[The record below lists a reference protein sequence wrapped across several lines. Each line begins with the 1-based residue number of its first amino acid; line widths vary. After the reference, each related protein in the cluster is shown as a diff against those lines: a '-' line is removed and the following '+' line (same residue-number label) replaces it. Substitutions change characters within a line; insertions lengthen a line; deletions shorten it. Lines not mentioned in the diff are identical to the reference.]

1 MSRGIKDSA
10 TLTAL
15 DQLRDMELHIK
26 LQQTAELLDASKRKR
41 KGSKHGKAIF
51 NPATYEALKGQGF
64 SKSSAAAISNAAL
77 NKGYA
82 KGKHSRG
89 K

>member
-15 DQLRDMELHIK
+15 DQLELFGPRDMGV
-26 LQQTAELLDASKRKR
+26 ADASKRKR
-41 KGSKHGKAIF
+41 RGSKHGASIF
-51 NPATYEALKGQGF
+51 NPSTYEALKGQGF

-77 NKGYA
+77 NKGYR
-82 KGKHSRG
+82 KGKHSRS